1 MAIIPVYRNEGTA
14 SRRRVTFRAWDAIDG
29 ITPETNEA
37 FNQPQISTDGA
48 AWTNN
53 GIGTLVHVGNGLYYA
68 EVQQSVIGTP
78 GQRIYSRYKS
88 AATAEAD
95 GDILLVTAFDPF
107 NPQNLGLNSLP
118 IQTAGALNGLPLGDA
133 SGRVTVGSNLDK
145 AGYEL
150 ATPPPTAPQIR
161 QEMDANS
168 THLASM
174 DNRLP
179 GTPAQFGQI
188 GTPGRG
194 TVAAELSQ
202 ISAVSDSTY
211 TKVPDKANVPT
222 LAQIVDGVQ
231 NDRAKGTTT
240 GTPTT
245 TSVPCTG
252 GDLSS
257 TDDVYNNAWLLA
269 TSGDLKGI
277 GRKISDYT
285 GSSKTFTTAAWPA
298 ALAAGVTVSVIGNDP
313 S

>member
-1 MAIIPVYRNEGTA
+1 MAVIPVYRNEGTA

-194 TVAAELSQ
+194 SMAAELSQ

-222 LAQIVDGVQ
+222 TAQIAAAVQ
-231 NDRAKGTTT
+231 NDRVT
-240 GTPTT
+240 GTVAGSPTT
-245 TSVPCTG
+245 TSIPLTG
-252 GDLSS
+252 SDLSS
-257 TDDVYNNAWLLA
+257 TDDAYNGGFLLM
-269 TSGDLKGI
+269 TSGALKGVA
-277 GRKISDYT
+277 RKITDYV
-285 GSSKTFTTAAWPA
+285 GSTTTATTQAFPA
-298 ALAAGVTVSVIGNDP
+298 APAVGVTAAIIGNVP